1 MLENRVY
8 TFGQRLA
15 ALRKAAGFTQ
25 QKLADEIGASRRM
38 IAYYEGES
46 DHPPANLL
54 AQIAL
59 ALNVSTDELLGLQ
72 EINAAP
78 KATNRLERRLKQI
91 ESLNPKAKR
100 QLTQLI
106 DTFIEA
112 EQLRQQHS

>member
-1 MLENRVY
+1 MANVLPPYAKR
-8 TFGQRLA
+8 Q
-15 ALRKAAGFTQ
+15 
-25 QKLADEIGASRRM
+25 ASPRR

-46 DHPPANLL
+46 NHPPTNPL
-54 AQIAL
+54 ARIAQ

-72 EINAAP
+72 EINATP
-78 KATNRLERRLKQI
+78 KVTNRLERRLKRI
-91 ESLNPKAKR
+91 ESLNPKAKQ